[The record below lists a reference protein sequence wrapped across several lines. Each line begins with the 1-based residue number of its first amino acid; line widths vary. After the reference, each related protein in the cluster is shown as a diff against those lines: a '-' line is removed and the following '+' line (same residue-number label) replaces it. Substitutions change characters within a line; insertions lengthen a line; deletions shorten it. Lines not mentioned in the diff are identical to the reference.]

1 MEVLRTT
8 LTRKITGQ
16 APTSFYTVRKTTG
29 DRLRHDA
36 FSENYDP
43 IVNDKLVAKM
53 EKDQVEEFE
62 FVALRRQN
70 AINTPY
76 KMKSDSC
83 RVVKLEGLDTIE

>member
-1 MEVLRTT
+1 
-8 LTRKITGQ
+8 
-16 APTSFYTVRKTTG
+16 
-29 DRLRHDA
+29 
-36 FSENYDP
+36 
-43 IVNDKLVAKM
+43 VAKM